1 MSLDKSKRENVDQDS
16 EKNHRKQ
23 DGDGLERIN
32 KVIARSES
40 DEETSP
46 ESQKRPNII
55 VNLFGRKSSPEE
67 NSDEDNSIPSD
78 KTKII
83 DKKWLYVGGGVF
95 GFLVFLIVAS
105 AAMMPPGSLQEKAN
119 EVKAALFN
127 GDRPLTPRLADA
139 IIQKTLIDLSSSLKE
154 KDKHVAIALL
164 AQETAKKADLSV
176 QDQYKVAEMAVVEFL
191 ESNQKPLQESTKLLA
206 VAMYT
211 LSDHLGFTL
220 EAGGELAKLSAGRL
234 AVYAI
239 SRSNN
244 VGTNEARAL
253 ATSYFN
259 ETPGTRKDVD
269 RLARQSIAKAI
280 SDGKSLEGARKD
292 ARNNIVHAVSV
303 EGVDSKNAEDIA
315 NKAIFDAIKSNG
327 ATAEIAS
334 TIQQEYETAIKSGVN
349 RDDALLLA
357 RESAGV
363 LARKKGL
370 SQSQSIQLVNSFT
383 PGNHIHDQVEI
394 SQSEAGAQVIGIAN
408 KLNKNQ
414 IELLKTFSATVSKS
428 ETVELGLI
436 TANSR
441 ALDLAARLKLND
453 GESEKAILLAADEI
467 LKKSDFDSLTQQK
480 LLKVV
485 QAQTQAKKTSKS
497 NEETQKLETLRLTSA
512 VVDAARE
519 EGLSATVL
527 GKPGKVARGLGDSLN
542 LSLQDVTLVAIQSNT
557 SMLGRNYGDS
567 NWAVAATV
575 SAVENASLLLELSPK
590 EHLTNVAEAAEYE
603 MKLMGDTPKS
613 QLMAVARYTRH
624 AADGLSM
631 TDVDKNKVLK
641 NIIASTA
648 ENVGFPYPESEIQ
661 AAKTLAFVSND
672 MLSHEDRIMAVAKAV
687 SGVTKNRNMSQPVA
701 LHKVYVATLD
711 SARSLGLPEHEAKSL
726 AAKARA
732 REIGIANNLTEL
744 EISILGQKAAAI
756 QKGRDVG
763 LTPSETEVLGIRAAE
778 KAIEALG
785 LSGIESKETF
795 KKISLIDL
803 ESYISSI
810 DSYDSELVTLER
822 EAESRA
828 RKTAIKQGATLQE
841 QDEKAAAAAAI
852 VRAREEGR
860 SYFSQQLSAARAIA
874 LTRIKDLNVSDA
886 EKKQIGDR
894 AVIEALKKF
903 DIDPGKRRSLIK
915 EEARSSNK
923 HAAELLAK
931 KKTTRAGLS
940 PMEQEMASAW
950 AKAGVAA
957 SQRGVDQKVV
967 TEIQERAARSVAN
980 KLGLSSSEANKA
992 LHTIGQVLSN
1002 TAGKVNSHNPYAS
1015 DSGTMHDENYKSA
1028 IKDINQQVLKMS
1040 LRMDNMMSMFQ
1051 ANTESVRRI
1060 EQQLITDSTLK
1071 NDVKRIGNALAE
1083 EKRLRRKESVAVSDK
1098 LTILDSFKILY
1109 DKLSSRVCAQ
1119 EAATGS
1125 YLSPNDCKKVYN
1137 QTPASLSVKSATS
1150 RNVNVKAISP
1160 DVLYATLPSTKGI
1173 AEARIYGELPTT
1185 VASSID
1191 QRFSARSADVV
1202 SENACTDASK
1212 KWRYKT
1218 ISQRSARVE
1227 NVKTK
1232 QTHTLSF
1239 GSTLSVLGD
1248 VLHFQA
1254 VRKPKF
1260 ILFSNGVICR

>member
-1 MSLDKSKRENVDQDS
+1 MSLDKSKRENVDQES
-16 EKNHRKQ
+16 ENNHRKQ
-23 DGDGLERIN
+23 DGDGLERISKSIEN
-32 KVIARSES
+32 SES
-40 DEETSP
+40 DAEISP
-46 ESQKRPNII
+46 ESEKKPNII
-55 VNLFGRKSSPEE
+55 VNLFGRKSSPED
-67 NSDEDNSIPSD
+67 NADEEESTPSK

-83 DKKWLYVGGGVF
+83 GKKTLYVGGGIF
-95 GFLVFLIVAS
+95 GFLVFLIIVS
-105 AAMMPPGSLQEKAN
+105 AALMPTGSFQEKAN
-119 EVKAALFN
+119 EVKAAIFD

-139 IIQKTLIDLSSSLKE
+139 IIQKSLTDLSSSLKE

-164 AQETAKKADLSV
+164 AQEIGKKADLSV
-176 QDQYKVAEMAVVEFL
+176 QDQYKVAEMAVVEYL
-191 ESNQKPLQESTKLLA
+191 ESKQKPLEESTKLLA

-211 LSDHLGFTL
+211 LSDHLGFTP

-253 ATSYFN
+253 STSYFN
-259 ETPGTRKDVD
+259 QTPGTRKDVD
-269 RLARQSIAKAI
+269 RLARQSISRAI
-280 SDGKSLEGARKD
+280 SDGKSLEGARTE
-292 ARNNIVHAVSV
+292 ARKNIVHAVSV
-303 EGVDSKNAEDIA
+303 EGINSKNAEDIA
-315 NKAIFDAIKSNG
+315 NKAIFDAIKSSG

-334 TIQQEYETAIKSGVN
+334 IIQQEFETAIKSGVD

-357 RESAGV
+357 RESAV
-363 LARKKGL
+363 ELARKKGL

-383 PGNHIHDQVEI
+383 PGNQIYDQVEI
-394 SQSEAGAQVIGIAN
+394 VQSEAGAQVIGMTN

-414 IELLKTFSATVSKS
+414 IELLKTFSATVAKS

-436 TANSR
+436 TANSQ
-441 ALDLAARLKLND
+441 ALDQAERLKLSD
-453 GESEKAILLAADEI
+453 DETEKTILLAAAEV

-485 QAQTQAKKTSKS
+485 QAQTQAKQTSKA
-497 NEETQKLETLRLTSA
+497 NEEPQKLETLRLTSA

-542 LSLQDVTLVAIQSNT
+542 LSNQDITLVAIHSNT

-590 EHLTNVAEAAEYE
+590 AHLTNVAEAAEYE

-631 TDVDKNKVLK
+631 TPVDKKKVLK

-672 MLSHEDRIMAVAKAV
+672 TLGHEDRIMAVAKAV

-756 QKGRDVG
+756 EKGRDVG
-763 LTPSETEVLGIRAAE
+763 LTPSETEVLGIRAVE
-778 KAIEALG
+778 KATEAIG
-785 LSGIESKETF
+785 LSGIELKTTL

-822 EAESRA
+822 DAESRA
-828 RKTAIKQGATLQE
+828 RKAAIKQGASLQE

-886 EKKQIGDR
+886 ENKQIGDR
-894 AVIEALKKF
+894 AVIEELKKF

-915 EEARSSNK
+915 EEARSSSK
-923 HAAELLAK
+923 HAAELMAK

-957 SQRGVDQKVV
+957 SQRGVDPKVV
-967 TEIQERAARSVAN
+967 SEIQERAARSVAN
-980 KLGLSSSEANKA
+980 KLGLSAEEVDTA
-992 LHTIGQVLSN
+992 LKTIGQVLSN
-1002 TAGKVNSHNPYAS
+1002 TTGKENSHNPYAS
-1015 DSGTMHDENYKSA
+1015 DSRSIHDDNFKSA

-1051 ANTESVRRI
+1051 ANTETVRRLE
-1060 EQQLITDSTLK
+1060 EQLKTDSTLK
-1071 NDVKRIGNALAE
+1071 NDVKRIGDALAE
-1083 EKRLRRKESVAVSDK
+1083 EKRLRRKESAAVSNK
-1098 LTILDSFKILY
+1098 MSMLDSIKNLY
-1109 DKLSSRVCAQ
+1109 GKLSSRLCAQ

-1125 YLSPNDCKKVYN
+1125 YLSPNDCKKIYN
-1137 QTPASLSVKSATS
+1137 QTPPSLSKKSATS
-1150 RNVNVKAISP
+1150 KKVKVKSVTP
-1160 DVLYATLPSTKGI
+1160 DVLYATLPSTKGV

-1191 QRFSARSADVV
+1191 QSISASSGGVV

-1227 NVKTK
+1227 NITTK

-1239 GSTLSVLGD
+1239 GSTLPVLGD